1 MDMPPIA
8 PLVDALFKTHRKP
21 DGREYSTYE
30 VAREM
35 AERGLGEISP
45 GYLAKLRRGETSNP
59 SREVLS
65 RLCLFFRVPASYF
78 FPELDQLVPSLDD
91 SNSDPL
97 AQVRVAFRAAGLAPD
112 EQAQL
117 EGLFELL
124 RRRNKRQIGE

>member
-1 MDMPPIA
+1 MELPSISE
-8 PLVDALFKTHRKP
+8 LVNSLFKTHRKP

-35 AERGLGEISP
+35 AKRGLGDISP

-78 FPELDQLVPSLDD
+78 FPELDQLIPSPDAP
-91 SNSDPL
+91 NSDPMTQ
-97 AQVRVAFRAAGLAPD
+97 ARIAFRAAGLAPD
-112 EQAQL
+112 EQAHL
-117 EGLFELL
+117 EGLFEVLW
-124 RRRNKRQIGE
+124 RRNKEPIEE